1 MLKTDNI
8 KAICSTD
15 TYDNGRRLCAP
26 GKIRKIQITQLGEE
40 TCKVRG
46 LVQGN
51 FGFFHSTRLTLNS
64 SHPSIVENYDCNCY
78 DFSQSPS
85 PCRHCIALA
94 LAVAEDGTIDF
105 GARLKPG
112 KPKEEPPVPEIPVRP
127 TGYPDPAEQP
137 VPTSD
142 KSDLPPAPE
151 PQEPVSEAAEEEGG
165 DPVPETQDL
174 REMEILLG
182 HETLPS
188 EEDAGESEMLVP
200 VPLYWYP
207 NDSTQVF
214 HVNTGIIGTMG
225 TGKTQFTKSLIT
237 QLYRQQRNNF
247 NGGPLGILVFDYKG
261 DYNSS
266 KMDFVKAVNAK
277 VLRPYHLP
285 FNPLSIFIPRVF
297 TPVLPIHTANTFKD
311 TISRTFHLGPKQQ
324 HALNEC
330 ILAAYSA
337 AGIDPGQP
345 ETWNNRAP
353 TFEMVYD
360 IYEKDDTIPKNDSLA
375 AAMQK
380 IHAFQ
385 LFEPKPYN
393 TAALFDVLKGVVVID
408 LSGYDPDLQSLVV
421 AILLDQFYSQMH
433 ASGSSATDGTLRQL
447 RKLILVDEAD
457 SFMEEDYPS
466 LKKIMKE
473 GREFGVGT
481 ILSTQSL
488 RHFASGEDYAKY
500 IWTWVVHN
508 VADLKKSDV
517 EFIFKTDRT
526 DNETAAHFQ
535 NIKNL
540 GRFHSAVKI
549 GNDEIVYI
557 QDKPFFELI
566 RESDPA

>member
-1 MLKTDNI
+1 MDSFMLKIDNI

-15 TYDNGRRLCAP
+15 TYDNGSRLCAP
-26 GKIRKIQITQLGEE
+26 GKVRKIQITELGEE

-51 FGFFHSTRLTLNS
+51 FGFFHTARLTLNS
-64 SHPSIVENYDCNCY
+64 NHPSILENYDCNCHA
-78 DFSQSPS
+78 FSQSKS
-85 PCRHCIALA
+85 ACRHCIALA
-94 LAVAEDGTIDF
+94 LAVAEDGETDF
-105 GARLKPG
+105 GVRLKPG
-112 KPKEEPPVPEIPVRP
+112 KVRKNPAIPEIPVRP
-127 TGYPDPAEQP
+127 TGYPEPAEQP
-137 VPTSD
+137 VPISD
-142 KSDLPPAPE
+142 KSDPPSDEDTAGTKTDT
-151 PQEPVSEAAEEEGG
+151 EE
-165 DPVPETQDL
+165 DFTPETPDL

-182 HETLPS
+182 YETLPA
-188 EEDAGESEMLVP
+188 EENTEENEELVP
-200 VPLYWYP
+200 VPLCWYP
-207 NDSTQVF
+207 NDTTQVF

-225 TGKTQFTKSLIT
+225 TGKTQFTKSLIA
-237 QLYRQQRNNF
+237 QLYQQQRNNF
-247 NGGPLGILVFDYKG
+247 NGAPLGILVFDYKG

-285 FNPLSIFIPRVF
+285 FNPLAIFIPKIF

-311 TISRTFHLGPKQQ
+311 TIARTFHLGPKQQ
-324 HALNEC
+324 NTLSEC
-330 ILAAYSA
+330 ILKAYA
-337 AGIDPGQP
+337 DAGIDPSQP
-345 ETWNNRAP
+345 ESWTNRAP

-360 IYEKDDTIPKNDSLA
+360 IYEKDDSIPKTDSLA
-375 AAMQK
+375 AAMHK
-380 IHAFQ
+380 IHDFQ

-393 TAALFDVLKGVVVID
+393 TSALFDVLKGVVVID

-433 ASGSSATDGTLRQL
+433 AAGSSATDGTLRQL

-457 SFMEEDYPS
+457 SFMDEDHPS

-500 IWTWVVHN
+500 IWTWIVHN
-508 VADLKKSDV
+508 VNDLKKADV
-517 EFIFKTDRT
+517 EFIFKTDS
-526 DNETAAHFQ
+526 DTAEHFQ
-535 NIKNL
+535 SIKNL
-540 GRFHSAVKI
+540 DRFHSAVKI

-557 QDKPFFELI
+557 RDMPFFELVKK
-566 RESDPA
+566 EQ